1 MRRSVVLFV
10 MLFLAP
16 PAQGATG
23 CEASPPRGP
32 AGLAGTILVKG
43 ACGTFAFRRD
53 GIVQLVHPRP
63 WAPPWARGALAR
75 ADHHTY
81 IAHPRRHLVLLRDAE
96 VLWRSRLA
104 HGSDA
109 VV

>member
-1 MRRSVVLFV
+1 MRRSVVLVV

-53 GIVQLVHPRP
+53 GIVQLHERLQQRSHRLLGV
-63 WAPPWARGALAR
+63 A
-75 ADHHTY
+75 
-81 IAHPRRHLVLLRDAE
+81 LLR
-96 VLWRSRLA
+96 LTGRGLRLLQRVERL
-104 HGSDA
+104 GELP
-109 VV
+109 